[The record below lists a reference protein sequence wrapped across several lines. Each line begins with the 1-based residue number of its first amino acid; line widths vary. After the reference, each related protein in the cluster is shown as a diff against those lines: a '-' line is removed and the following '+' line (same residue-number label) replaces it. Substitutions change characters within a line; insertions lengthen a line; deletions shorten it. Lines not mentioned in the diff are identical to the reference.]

1 MSVPTATLAS
11 FKIPAV
17 TNEPMKSYAP
27 GSADRAN
34 LEAALKQL
42 RAQGPIEIP
51 CVVNGEEVRT
61 GIMEKQIMPH
71 EHKTVLANYH
81 NADEALVAK
90 AIDGALA
97 AKLDWENT
105 PFNDRAAIFLKA
117 ADLAATK
124 YRYKIMAA
132 TMLGQGKNAWQAE
145 IDAAAEMIDFWRFG
159 VKYAEELYAV
169 QPPQNPSGTWNRTE
183 YRPLEGFVF
192 AVSPFN
198 FTAIGGNL
206 AGAPVLMGNV
216 CVWKPAPAA
225 TYASYVVYE
234 ILKEAGLPAGVI
246 QFIPGP
252 APEVVGQVLKH
263 PEFAALHF
271 TGSTHVFRKLWK
283 DIGNNIENYKSY
295 PRIVGETGG
304 KNFHMVHKSANVAT
318 VVNNTI
324 RSAFEYQGQK
334 CSACSRCYVPD
345 SLWPEIKKGLVETHS
360 RVQVGPVDTFTN
372 FMGAVINQISFD
384 KIKSYIEWAKTDAE
398 SEIIAGGSY
407 DDSVGYFVQ
416 PTIIV
421 TTNPK
426 SRTMTEEIFGP
437 ILTIY
442 VYKADEYESTLELV
456 NNSSMYA
463 LTGALFSQDRYATIL
478 GANKL
483 RNAAGNFYINDK
495 CTGAA
500 VGQQPFGGGRAS
512 GTNDKAGSAAILS
525 RFVSPR
531 SIKEAFVDLDDFV
544 YPSNLA

>member
-17 TNEPMKSYAP
+17 ANEPMKSYAP
-27 GSADRAN
+27 GSEERAA
-34 LEAALKQL
+34 LQAALKAL
-42 RAQGPIEIP
+42 RAKLPLDIP
-51 CVVNGEEVRT
+51 CIVNGKEVRT
-61 GIMEKQIMPH
+61 GIMEKQVMPH
-71 EHKTVLANYH
+71 EHKTVLCNYH
-81 NADEALVAK
+81 NADEALVTK

-97 AKLDWENT
+97 AKLNWENT

-124 YRYKIMAA
+124 YRYEIMAA

-145 IDAAAEMIDFWRFG
+145 IDSAAEMIDFWRFG
-159 VKYAEELYAV
+159 VKFAEELYGV
-169 QPPQNPSGTWNRTE
+169 QPPQNSTGTWNRTE

-234 ILKEAGLPAGVI
+234 IMREAGLPPGVI

-304 KNFHMVHKSANVAT
+304 KNFHMVHKTGNVT
-318 VVNNTI
+318 SVVNNTI
-324 RSAFEYQGQK
+324 RAAFEYQGQK
-334 CSACSRCYVPD
+334 CSACSRCYFPD
-345 SLWPEIKKGLVETHS
+345 NLWPEIKGGLLKQHS
-360 RVQVGPVDTFTN
+360 RLHIGGVEDFKNFEGP
-372 FMGAVINQISFD
+372 VINQVSFD
-384 KIKSYIEWAKTDAE
+384 KIKGYIDWAKSDAE
-398 SEIIAGGSY
+398 SEIIAGGTY
-407 DDSVGYFVQ
+407 DDSVGYYIH

-421 TTNPK
+421 TTNPN

-437 ILTIY
+437 VMTIY
-442 VYKADEYESTLELV
+442 VYKADDYEKTLDLV
-456 NNSSMYA
+456 AHSSAYA

-483 RNAAGNFYINDK
+483 RHAAGNFYINDK
-495 CTGAA
+495 CTGAV

-531 SIKEAFVDLDDFV
+531 SIKESFVDLEDFV
-544 YPSNLA
+544 YPSNLV

>member
-1 MSVPTATLAS
+1 MASLRRCFFLHLQPKNLYSSSTMSVPTANLAH
-11 FKIPAV
+11 FKIPTV
-17 TNEPMKSYAP
+17 TNEPMKAYGP
-27 GSADRAN
+27 GSAERAG
-34 LEAALKQL
+34 LQAALKEL
-42 RAQGPIEIP
+42 RSQAPLDIP
-51 CVVNGEEVRT
+51 CVVNGKEVRT
-61 GIMEKQIMPH
+61 GIIEKQLMPH
-71 EHKTVLANYH
+71 EHKTVLCNYH
-81 NADEALVAK
+81 NADDALVAK

-145 IDAAAEMIDFWRFG
+145 IDSAAEMIDFWRFG
-159 VKYAEELYAV
+159 VKFAEELYGV
-169 QPPQNPSGTWNRTE
+169 QPPQNSATTWNRTE

-234 ILKEAGLPAGVI
+234 IMREAGLPAGVI

-252 APEVVGQVLKH
+252 APEVVAQVLKH

-304 KNFHMVHKSANVAT
+304 KNFHMVHKT
-318 VVNNTI
+318 GP
-324 RSAFEYQGQK
+324 R
-334 CSACSRCYVPD
+334 R
-345 SLWPEIKKGLVETHS
+345 IKVGGVEDFHNFS
-360 RVQVGPVDTFTN
+360 GP
-372 FMGAVINQISFD
+372 VINQFSFD
-384 KIKSYIEWAKTDAE
+384 KIKGYIDWAKADAE
-398 SEIIAGGSY
+398 SEIIAGGTY
-407 DDSVGYFVQ
+407 DDSEAITFSPQ
-416 PTIIV
+416 SLSPPT
-421 TTNPK
+421 PK
-426 SRTMTEEIFGP
+426 IFGP
-437 ILTIY
+437 VVTIY
-442 VYKADEYESTLELV
+442 VYKAEEYEKTLHLV
-456 NNSSMYA
+456 ANSSAYA
-463 LTGALFSQDRYATIL
+463 LTGALFSQDRYATVL
-478 GANKL
+478 GANIL

-495 CTGAA
+495 CTGAV

-531 SIKEAFVDLDDFV
+531 SIKETFVDLEDFI
-544 YPSNLA
+544 YPSNLV

>member
-1 MSVPTATLAS
+1 MAVPTANLAT
-11 FKIPAV
+11 FKIPQI
-17 TNEPMKSYAP
+17 TNEPMKTYAP
-27 GSADRAN
+27 GTAERAG
-34 LEAALKQL
+34 LQATLKEL
-42 RAQGPIEIP
+42 RAQAPLDIP
-51 CVVNGEEVRT
+51 CVVNGQEVRT
-61 GIMEKQIMPH
+61 GIVDKQVMPH
-71 EHKTVLANYH
+71 EHKSVLCTYH

-97 AKLDWENT
+97 AKKNWANT

-117 ADLAATK
+117 ADLISTK

-145 IDAAAEMIDFWRFG
+145 IDSAAELIDFFRFG
-159 VKYAEELYAV
+159 VKFAEELYAV
-169 QPPQNPSGTWNRTE
+169 QPAENSAFTWNRTE

-225 TYASYVVYE
+225 TLSSYIVYD
-234 ILKEAGLPAGVI
+234 ILREAGLPAGVI

-304 KNFHMVHKSANVAT
+304 KNFHMVHKSANVKS
-318 VVNNTI
+318 VVQNTI
-324 RSAFEYQGQK
+324 RSSFEYQGQK
-334 CSACSRCYVPD
+334 CSACSRCYYPD
-345 SLWPEIKKGLVETHS
+345 NLWPEIKAGLIETHA
-360 RVQVGPVDTFTN
+360 RILQGGVDEFQN
-372 FMGAVINQISFD
+372 FMGPVINQFSFD
-384 KIKSYIEWAKTDAE
+384 KIKSYIDWAKSDKE

-426 SRTMTEEIFGP
+426 SKTMTEEIFGP
-437 ILTIY
+437 VVTIY
-442 VYKADEYESTLELV
+442 VYKAEEYEQTLELV
-456 NNSSMYA
+456 ANSSMYA
-463 LTGALFSQDRYATIL
+463 LTGSLFSQDRYATIV
-478 GANKL
+478 GANAL
-483 RNAAGNFYINDK
+483 RDAAGNFYINDK
-495 CTGAA
+495 STGAV

-531 SIKEAFVDLDDFV
+531 SIKESFVDLEDFV
-544 YPSNLA
+544 YPSNLV

>member
-1 MSVPTATLAS
+1 MSVPTATLAA

-17 TNEPMKSYAP
+17 TNEPMKSYGP
-27 GSADRAN
+27 GSKERQDLHAT
-34 LEAALKQL
+34 LKDL
-42 RAQGPIEIP
+42 RARLPLDIP
-51 CVVNGEEVRT
+51 CIVNGQEIRT
-61 GIMEKQIMPH
+61 NIMEKQVMPH
-71 EHKTVLANYH
+71 EHKSVVCNYH

-97 AKLDWENT
+97 AKEHWENT

-117 ADLAATK
+117 ADLVATK
-124 YRYKIMAA
+124 YRYLAMAA

-145 IDAAAEMIDFWRFG
+145 IDAAAEMADFWRFG
-159 VKYAEELYAV
+159 VKFAEELYGV
-169 QPPQNPSGTWNRTE
+169 QPSENSTGIWNRTE

-206 AGAPVLMGNV
+206 VGAPVLMGNV

-225 TYASYVVYE
+225 TYAAYVTYE
-234 ILKEAGLPAGVI
+234 ILREAGLPPGVI

-252 APEVVGQVLKH
+252 APEVVGQVLRH

-271 TGSTHVFRKLWK
+271 TGSTHVFRKLWR

-304 KNFHMVHKSANVAT
+304 KNFHLAHKTANVNS
-318 VVNNTI
+318 VVQNTI
-324 RSAFEYQGQK
+324 RAAFEYQGQK
-334 CSACSRCYVPD
+334 CSACSRAYFPD
-345 SLWPEIKKGLVETHS
+345 NLWPEIKEGLIKTHARIEVGSVEDFKHFA
-360 RVQVGPVDTFTN
+360 GPVITQF
-372 FMGAVINQISFD
+372 SFD
-384 KIKSYIEWAKTDAE
+384 KIKGYIDWAKVDPE
-398 SEIIAGGSY
+398 SEIIAGGTY
-407 DDSVGYFVQ
+407 DDSKGYFIH

-421 TTNPK
+421 TTNPM
-426 SRTMTEEIFGP
+426 SRTMMEEIFGP
-437 ILTIY
+437 VVTIY
-442 VYKADEYESTLELV
+442 IYKAEEYESTLDLV
-456 NNSSMYA
+456 ANSSAYA

-483 RNAAGNFYINDK
+483 RHAAGNFYINDK
-495 CTGAA
+495 CTGAV

-512 GTNDKAGSAAILS
+512 GTNDKAGSAGILS

-531 SIKEAFVDLDDFV
+531 SIKESFLDLDDFI
-544 YPSNLA
+544 YPSNVV

>member
-1 MSVPTATLAS
+1 MAVPTANLAN
-11 FKIPAV
+11 FKIPQIA
-17 TNEPMKSYAP
+17 NEPMKSYAP
-27 GSADRAN
+27 GSAER
-34 LEAALKQL
+34 AALQVALKEL
-42 RAQGPIEIP
+42 RAQAPLDIP

-61 GIMEKQIMPH
+61 GIVEKQVMPH
-71 EHKTVLANYH
+71 DHKTVLCNYH

-97 AKLDWENT
+97 AKKNWANV

-117 ADLAATK
+117 ADLASTK
-124 YRYKIMAA
+124 YRYKLMAA

-145 IDAAAEMIDFWRFG
+145 IDSAAELIDFFRFG
-159 VKYAEELYAV
+159 VKFAEELYSV
-169 QPPQNPSGTWNRTE
+169 QPPQNSVNTWNRTE

-225 TYASYVVYE
+225 TYSSYVVYE
-234 ILKEAGLPAGVI
+234 LLREAGLPAGVI

-304 KNFHMVHKSANVAT
+304 KNFHMVHKSANVT
-318 VVNNTI
+318 SVVHNTI
-324 RSAFEYQGQK
+324 RAAFEYQGQK
-334 CSACSRCYVPD
+334 CSACSRCYFPD
-345 SLWPEIKKGLVETHS
+345 NLWPQIKADLLEAHARISQGAVDEFQHF
-360 RVQVGPVDTFTN
+360 VGPV
-372 FMGAVINQISFD
+372 INQFSFD
-384 KIKSYIEWAKTDAE
+384 KIKSYIEWAKSDKE
-398 SEIIAGGSY
+398 SEIIAGGNY

-426 SRTMTEEIFGP
+426 SKTMTEEIFGP
-437 ILTIY
+437 VVTIY
-442 VYKADEYESTLELV
+442 VYKADEYEKTLDLV
-456 NNSSMYA
+456 ANSSMYA
-463 LTGALFSQDRYATIL
+463 LTGALFSQDRYATIV
-478 GANKL
+478 GANAL
-483 RNAAGNFYINDK
+483 RDAAGNFYINDK
-495 CTGAA
+495 STGAV

-531 SIKEAFVDLDDFV
+531 SIKESFVDLEDFV
-544 YPSNLA
+544 YPSNLV